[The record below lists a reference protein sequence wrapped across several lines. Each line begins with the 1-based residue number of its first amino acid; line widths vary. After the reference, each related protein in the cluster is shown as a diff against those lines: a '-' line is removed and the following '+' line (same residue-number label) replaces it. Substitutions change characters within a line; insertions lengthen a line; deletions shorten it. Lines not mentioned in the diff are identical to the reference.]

1 MGVDI
6 RRQPCSHPLSA
17 AAALRGGRPEG
28 RGQGWDEF
36 LNPSLGQQRA
46 TKRPRVTLR
55 VKLSNP
61 AQGFRPIRRPHSL
74 PAPEGL
80 RARTDVEGG
89 CLRNVA
95 PLPRNCG
102 VCGAARHQG
111 RVYCQSAERVW
122 GTPERRL
129 PKPRNVA
136 PAERGRSPPRRGGPD
151 PHLSGWPSSG
161 PSSRIAAPR
170 PGPRPSAP
178 GTPSGNRTQTRQA
191 SRLRCRVDKGT
202 RGGVY
207 RTSDKTNTQQE
218 SFKLRMCADVQ
229 AAGNRLG
236 SSRRLG
242 EASLFAG
249 GSSFVSSA
257 LTFPLL
263 ILSRK

>member
-1 MGVDI
+1 MGRISKPVAGATKGNKAAVSHASRETEQSRPGIQANPSSAQPACPRGPSRQD
-6 RRQPCSHPLSA
+6 RRGRRVFTQRGTAPQELRR
-17 AAALRGGRPEG
+17 LRGSETPGTCLLSVSGTR
-28 RGQGWDEF
+28 
-36 LNPSLGQQRA
+36 LGYARETSSKT
-46 TKRPRVTLR
+46 TKRG
-55 VKLSNP
+55 
-61 AQGFRPIRRPHSL
+61 AG
-74 PAPEGL
+74 
-80 RARTDVEGG
+80 RAW
-89 CLRNVA
+89 
-95 PLPRNCG
+95 P
-102 VCGAARHQG
+102 Q
-111 RVYCQSAERVW
+111 
-122 GTPERRL
+122 
-129 PKPRNVA
+129 
-136 PAERGRSPPRRGGPD
+136 PPRRGGPD